1 MNRAGSIFKETPDCM
16 KFMEAPVIM
25 NEEDNELFYTTG
37 GLAMSRMRIFVAG
50 ATGNV
55 GRCITRAIM
64 QGSSYE
70 LVGGF
75 CSETGQDIAT
85 AAGLKCGGLY
95 CIADMQYALDEA
107 RPEMVIDFT
116 SAGIIMDNLSI
127 YAKNKINAVIGTT
140 GLNEEMLAE
149 ARELAKDAGTRWAII
164 SNFGMG
170 MNFVMD
176 FLKKIRPHYPY
187 VSIIDRHQADMANAP
202 SGTAITLAETASGG
216 EKGRIRSSEVIPGV
230 MGGKVGEVQILSQRM
245 PYPGPY
251 SEHEIT
257 LGRPDE
263 LIRITVQDFS
273 SEVYLPGVFL
283 AVDRIGTFPPGTVI
297 TNLSELE
304 V

>member
-1 MNRAGSIFKETPDCM
+1 MQ
-16 KFMEAPVIM
+16 FMGATVIM
-25 NEEDNELFYTTG
+25 NKKDNDLFNSTG
-37 GLAMSRMRIFVAG
+37 GSAMSRMKIFVAG

-55 GRCITRAIM
+55 GTCVTKAIM

-75 CSETGQDIAT
+75 CSETGKDIAT
-85 AAGLKCGGLY
+85 AAGLKPGGLY

-116 SAGIIMDNLSI
+116 SAGIIMDNLRI
-127 YAKNKINAVIGTT
+127 YARNKINAVIGTT

-149 ARELAKDAGTRWAII
+149 ARELAETAGTRWAII
-164 SNFGMG
+164 SNFGRG

-176 FLKKIRPHYPY
+176 FLRKIRPHYPY
-187 VSIIDRHQADMANAP
+187 VSIIDRHHADMANAP
-202 SGTAITLAETASGG
+202 SGTAISLAEHASEG
-216 EKGRIRSSEVIPGV
+216 EKGPVKSREVIPHV
-230 MGGKVGEVQILSQRM
+230 LGGKVSQVQILSQRM

-263 LIRITVQDFS
+263 MIRITVQDFS
-273 SEVYLPGVFL
+273 SEVYLPGVFM
-283 AVDRIGTFPPGTVI
+283 AVDKIGTFPPGTVI
-297 TNLSELE
+297 TSLSELE
-304 V
+304 G